1 MEKQTSSREK
11 EIYKVTLWG
20 SLVNFLLLVFK
31 FVAGIVGHS
40 SAMIA
45 DAVHSLSDFATDI
58 IVIAF
63 VRISG
68 KMTAMITDT
77 ANMRH
82 SPPQSSGLYCCL
94 WAWEYLQA
102 PQEQYLPSGRESSLR
117 LPACWPWRQP

>member
-68 KMTAMITDT
+68 
-77 ANMRH
+77 
-82 SPPQSSGLYCCL
+82 
-94 WAWEYLQA
+94 
-102 PQEQYLPSGRESSLR
+102 
-117 LPACWPWRQP
+117 